1 MSDECMLALDD
12 IENDAAKI
20 QAICKLAID
29 PGDDKTNPDVQT
41 ILYVISDYANKIKTT
56 SSKVMM

>member
-1 MSDECMLALDD
+1 MLALDD